1 MLRLIQNDMK
11 KMDLDESLQ
20 DLEKE
25 FAVDP
30 DENLNDIDD
39 VEIEEEEGD
48 YESDPDTKPSKSWKV
63 DFQIEK
69 MLRLIQNDMKG
80 MDLDES
86 LQDLEKEFAVDP
98 DENLND
104 IDDDLEKEFAVDPD
118 ENLNDIDDVRLKR
131 KKEIMNLSFEKNRK
145 KPGDPDFEYDVEV
158 DFSQVAGVESSMW
171 DSEKD
176 ENDSEI

>member
-1 MLRLIQNDMK
+1 MSINTSSTTYPKPLKIGVRFKQPAIFLLYEADQSGKFRKRIMPVRGLKKTSSVSLIAG
-11 KMDLDESLQ
+11 DL
-20 DLEKE
+20 KE
-25 FAVDP
+25 RHGKYLKGVP
-30 DENLNDIDD
+30 DF
-39 VEIEEEEGD
+39 
-48 YESDPDTKPSKSWKV
+48 K
-63 DFQIEK
+63 IEK

-86 LQDLEKEFAVDP
+86 LQ
-98 DENLND
+98 
-104 IDDDLEKEFAVDPD
+104 DLEKEFAVDPD